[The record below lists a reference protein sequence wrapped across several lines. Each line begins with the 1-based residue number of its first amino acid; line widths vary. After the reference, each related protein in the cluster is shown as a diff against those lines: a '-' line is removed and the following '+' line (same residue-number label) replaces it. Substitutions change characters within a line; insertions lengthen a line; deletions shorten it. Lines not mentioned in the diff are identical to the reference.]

1 MSLISSQTAHLSPD
15 IINYDV
21 QRLGDIKTMK
31 SPKKQLEKVSKEFEA
46 IFVTKMLNMMD
57 KTVDKEGSIFGNDDK
72 YMDKFKSFI
81 YDEIGRD
88 IAKNPRTSVGF
99 AKQIYSQM
107 ERYLPKEPEEIQKK
121 KKTEAQTV
129 SAMHYTARNKTLRPA
144 TVFEADMPEITTNRV
159 DKEI

>member
-1 MSLISSQTAHLSPD
+1 MSLISSQAANITPD
-15 IINYDV
+15 VVNFDV
-21 QRLGDIKTMK
+21 QRLGNIKSMK
-31 SPKKQLEKVSKEFEA
+31 SPKAQLQKVSKEFEA
-46 IFVTKMLNMMD
+46 IFVTKMLNTMD
-57 KTVDKEGSIFGNDDK
+57 KTVNRDEGIFGNDDK

-107 ERYLPKEPEEIQKK
+107 ERYLPKEPEQL
-121 KKTEAQTV
+121 QT
-129 SAMHYTARNKTLRPA
+129 TAAETANQTKG
-144 TVFEADMPEITTNRV
+144 IKNRV